1 MSIITRLRR
10 GLSALGAL
18 AAIATLLAG
27 VPVFLWKTVGRP
39 LPTRLPSWSEF
50 SSALSHTEIPASALT
65 KTLACF
71 GWIAWTLIAV
81 SIGMEVTAWLA
92 GTTARQLRFGGPFQ
106 PLARSLVTSAA
117 VLITLNPLSSSS
129 FAAATSMPGSLA
141 LVRATAT
148 VSAAPHRVLEP
159 LKGDQF
165 RLVSADRTAVIKTTE
180 DPPSLTKQQTVQ
192 RHDTLWDL
200 AERHLGDPYRWNEIW
215 DLNCGQTQADGSVF
229 TDAHWIRPGWVL
241 TMPAD
246 AMGVTE
252 LAPVTQ
258 AVPSPPPSTDEAA
271 VPSAPP
277 STQPEAVDPPATATT
292 PTVASTTT
300 QSTYR
305 PLDAPASTS
314 SGARSDQPPVVP
326 GSDTTAWFP
335 TRVPWIAGGLCAAG
349 IVVLLDRLRRAQRRR
364 RKPGDPLHNP
374 PTELAPL
381 ETGLRRS
388 AAASED
394 RCQLLD
400 AALRA
405 FAAGAFGDP
414 AMRTPRLLAVR
425 SYSDSVELLLDEPL
439 EGSVLGFTAQ
449 SDNRLWVTEP
459 GLTVE
464 LLQRLADEVGAP
476 YPALVTL
483 GEVDGGDLLVDV
495 ETAGMLSVHA
505 DGGAARDLFRR
516 VAIELAT
523 SRWGEYFEV
532 ITVGDVPDFAG
543 FERNRRL
550 PTVSD
555 ALDALAASAREI
567 EESLLA
573 LGAKA
578 TVAPRV
584 SYALGDGWVP
594 SIFVTDQLLTARDIE
609 RLRSIVADGGRGVGA
624 LVLASRPQGKWN
636 LSCVDGNAHLTP
648 LDIHLSPLSIPME
661 HAEAIEELLH
671 DAAVGHLDADEMP
684 PSDHCDTP
692 AVTPDAG
699 PQVPGDEPEAPVTE
713 KAERDELVSSAA
725 VLADGDVVAS
735 NPPMD
740 PVVPLVR
747 VLGAV
752 GIDNIDHEGRRKV
765 VELIVYLALHPD
777 GVGADRLTE
786 ALWPDAAP
794 EPRTLTRNVCYARKA
809 LGLDADGNNHL
820 PRINTEG
827 RYRLGPHVRCDLL
840 ELIQL
845 AKKARETADTDAR
858 LRMLE
863 EALDLI
869 RDKPFDSVIDYE
881 WAWTENWVAV
891 AESEA
896 ADAAV
901 LLSGT
906 HLAMGRSEE
915 AVRASLVGLRAAPDD
930 ARLQDLRTGIPE
942 RENSGFG

>member
-39 LPTRLPSWSEF
+39 LPTRLPSWGEF
-50 SSALSHTEIPASALT
+50 SSALTHTEIPVSALT

-71 GWIAWTLIAV
+71 GWIAWVLIAV
-81 SIGMEVTAWLA
+81 SIGAEVTAWLA
-92 GTTARQLRFGGPFQ
+92 GTTARQLRFAGPFQ
-106 PLARSLVTSAA
+106 ALARSLVTSAA

-129 FAAATSMPGSLA
+129 FASATSLPGNLA
-141 LVRATAT
+141 LAPATAT
-148 VSAAPHRVLEP
+148 VSAAPHRTVEP

-165 RLVSADRTAVIKTTE
+165 RLARADRTAVIKATE
-180 DPPSLTKQQTVQ
+180 DPPSMAKQQVVQ

-215 DLNCGQTQADGSVF
+215 DLNCGKTQIDGSVF

-241 TMPAD
+241 VMPAD
-246 AMGVTE
+246 ASGVAE
-252 LAPVTQ
+252 VASIAPISPVS
-258 AVPSPPPSTDEAA
+258 PSVADEPPPAQ
-271 VPSAPP
+271 AP
-277 STQPEAVDPPATATT
+277 TATEPEAVDPAPVTTT
-292 PTVASTTT
+292 PAAMPTTT
-300 QSTYR
+300 RSTETSS
-305 PLDAPASTS
+305 AQPASSLVTDPKPAKVS
-314 SGARSDQPPVVP
+314 NVQPGAETPAR
-326 GSDTTAWFP
+326 FP
-335 TRVPWIAGGLCAAG
+335 TRVPWIGGGLCAASLVG
-349 IVVLLDRLRRAQRRR
+349 LLDQLRRAQRRR
-364 RKPGDPLHNP
+364 RKPGEPLHNP

-505 DGGAARDLFRR
+505 DRGAARDLFRR

-567 EESLLA
+567 EESLQA

-578 TVAPRV
+578 TAAPRV
-584 SYALGDGWVP
+584 SFALGDGWVP
-594 SIFVTDQLLTARDIE
+594 SIFVTDQPLAERDIE
-609 RLRSIVADGGRGVGA
+609 RLRSIVAEGGRGVGA
-624 LVLASRPQGKWN
+624 LVLASRPQGNWN
-636 LSCVDGNAHLTP
+636 LSCVDGIAHLTP
-648 LDIHLSPLSIPME
+648 LDIHLNPLSIPME

-684 PSDHCDTP
+684 PSDDCDTP
-692 AVTPDAG
+692 AVTPHAG
-699 PQVPGDEPEAPVTE
+699 PEMLGDQSESLVTE
-713 KAERDELVSSAA
+713 RPERDELVSSAA
-725 VLADGDVVAS
+725 APEDDDVVAAS
-735 NPPMD
+735 PPLES
-740 PVVPLVR
+740 VVPMVR

-794 EPRTLTRNVCYARKA
+794 DPRTLTRNVCYARKA

-845 AKKARETADTDAR
+845 AKNARETEDTDTR
-858 LRMLE
+858 LRLLE
-863 EALDLI
+863 EALGLI

-901 LLSGT
+901 LLAETQRANGCD
-906 HLAMGRSEE
+906 EE
-915 AVRASLVGLRAAPDD
+915 AVRAALVGLRAAPDD
-930 ARLQDLRTGIPE
+930 ARLLRLRTRRIRP
-942 RENSGFG
+942 

>member
-39 LPTRLPSWSEF
+39 LPTRLPSWGEF
-50 SSALSHTEIPASALT
+50 SSALTHTEIPVSALT

-71 GWIAWTLIAV
+71 GWIAWGLIAV
-81 SIGMEVTAWLA
+81 SIGVEVTAWLA
-92 GTTARQLRFGGPFQ
+92 GTTARQIRFAGPFQ

-117 VLITLNPLSSSS
+117 VMITLNPLSSSS

-141 LVRATAT
+141 LVPATAT

-159 LKGDQF
+159 LKGDQVRF
-165 RLVSADRTAVIKTTE
+165 VTADGTAVIKATE
-180 DPPSLTKQQTVQ
+180 DPPALAKQQVVR

-215 DLNCGQTQADGSVF
+215 DLNCGQRQADGSVF

-246 AMGVTE
+246 ATGVTE
-252 LAPVTQ
+252 FAPVAQ
-258 AVPSPPPSTDEAA
+258 SVSSPPPSTQEAA
-271 VPSAPP
+271 VPSAP
-277 STQPEAVDPPATATT
+277 STTQPEVVDPPATTTT
-292 PTVASTTT
+292 PTATRSTDH
-300 QSTYR
+300 
-305 PLDAPASTS
+305 PLDPPPPASAGT
-314 SGARSDQPPVVP
+314 RSDRASVRAD
-326 GSDTTAWFP
+326 SDTRARFP

-349 IVVLLDRLRRAQRRR
+349 LVVLLDRLRRAQRRS

-459 GLTVE
+459 GLTIE

-505 DGGAARDLFRR
+505 DDGAARDLFRR

-567 EESLLA
+567 DESLLA

-584 SYALGDGWVP
+584 SFALGDGWVP
-594 SIFVTDQLLTARDIE
+594 SIFVTDQPLAVRDIE
-609 RLRSIVADGGRGVGA
+609 RLRSIVAEGGRGVGA
-624 LVLASRPQGKWN
+624 LVLASRPQGNWN
-636 LSCVDGNAHLTP
+636 LSCVDGIAHLTP
-648 LDIHLSPLSIPME
+648 LDIHLNPLSIPME

-684 PSDHCDTP
+684 PSDDCDTP
-692 AVTPDAG
+692 AVTPHAG
-699 PQVPGDEPEAPVTE
+699 PEMLGEQSESLVTE
-713 KAERDELVSSAA
+713 RPERDELVSSAA
-725 VLADGDVVAS
+725 LPEGDDVAAAS
-735 NPPMD
+735 PPMD
-740 PVVPLVR
+740 PVVPMVR

-881 WAWTENWVAV
+881 WAWTENWVAI

-901 LLSGT
+901 I
-906 HLAMGRSEE
+906 LAEAQLAANRSEE
-915 AVRASLVGLRAAPDD
+915 AVRASLIGLRASPNDG
-930 ARLQDLRTGIPE
+930 RLRHLHVSTRSSDGT
-942 RENSGFG
+942 

>member
-39 LPTRLPSWSEF
+39 LPTRLPSWGEF
-50 SSALSHTEIPASALT
+50 SSALTHTEIPVSALT

-71 GWIAWTLIAV
+71 GWIAWALIAV
-81 SIGMEVTAWLA
+81 SIGVEVTAWLA
-92 GTTARQLRFGGPFQ
+92 GTTARRLRFAGPFQ

-141 LVRATAT
+141 LVPATAT

-159 LKGDQF
+159 LKGDQVRF
-165 RLVSADRTAVIKTTE
+165 VIADRTAIIKATE
-180 DPPSLTKQQTVQ
+180 DPPASAKQQVVQ

-215 DLNCGQTQADGSVF
+215 DLNCGKTQVDGSVF

-241 TMPAD
+241 VMPAD
-246 AMGVTE
+246 ATGVTE
-252 LAPVTQ
+252 FAPVAQ
-258 AVPSPPPSTDEAA
+258 SVPSPPPSAEEAA
-271 VPSAPP
+271 VPSTP
-277 STQPEAVDPPATATT
+277 STTQPEVVDPPATTTT
-292 PTVASTTT
+292 PTTTRSTDH
-300 QSTYR
+300 
-305 PLDAPASTS
+305 PLDPPPPASAGT
-314 SGARSDQPPVVP
+314 RSDQASVRAD
-326 GSDTTAWFP
+326 SDTRARFP

-349 IVVLLDRLRRAQRRR
+349 LVVLLDRLRRAQRRSR
-364 RKPGDPLHNP
+364 EPGDPLHNP

-425 SYSDSVELLLDEPL
+425 SYPDSVELLLDEPL

-459 GLTVE
+459 RLTVE

-505 DGGAARDLFRR
+505 DDGAARDLFRR

-567 EESLLA
+567 DESLLA
-573 LGAKA
+573 LGARA

-584 SYALGDGWVP
+584 SFALGDGWVP
-594 SIFVTDQLLTARDIE
+594 SIFVTDQPLAVRDIE
-609 RLRSIVADGGRGVGA
+609 RLRSIVAEGGRGVGA
-624 LVLASRPQGKWN
+624 LVLASRPQGNWN
-636 LSCVDGNAHLTP
+636 LSCVDGIAHLTP
-648 LDIHLSPLSIPME
+648 LDIHLNPLSVPME

-671 DAAVGHLDADEMP
+671 DAAVGHLDADPMP
-684 PSDHCDTP
+684 PAEDFEVP
-692 AVTPDAG
+692 AVTPGSGREVLAN
-699 PQVPGDEPEAPVTE
+699 EPEPPVTGH
-713 KAERDELVSSAA
+713 AERDELVSRSAD
-725 VLADGDVVAS
+725 LGDGHVAAS
-735 NPPMD
+735 PTID
-740 PVVPLVR
+740 PVVPMVR

-765 VELIVYLALHPD
+765 IELIVYLALHPD

-786 ALWPDAAP
+786 ALWPDKAP

-845 AKKARETADTDAR
+845 AKNARETEDTDER
-858 LRMLE
+858 LRLLS
-863 EALDLI
+863 EALDFV

-901 LLSGT
+901 LLAEAQ
-906 HLAMGRSEE
+906 LANGCDEE
-915 AVRASLVGLRAAPDD
+915 TVRAALVGLRAAPDD
-930 ARLQDLRTGIPE
+930 ARLLRLRTRRIRP
-942 RENSGFG
+942 

>member
-27 VPVFLWKTVGRP
+27 VPVFLWRTVGRP
-39 LPTRLPSWSEF
+39 LPTRLPSWGEF
-50 SSALSHTEIPASALT
+50 SSALTHTEIPVSALT

-71 GWIAWTLIAV
+71 GWIAWALIAV
-81 SIGMEVTAWLA
+81 SIGVEVTAWLA
-92 GTTARQLRFGGPFQ
+92 GTTARQLRFAGPFQ

-129 FAAATSMPGSLA
+129 FAAATTMPGSLA
-141 LVRATAT
+141 LLPATAT

-159 LKGDQF
+159 LKGDQLRF
-165 RLVSADRTAVIKTTE
+165 VIADRPAVIKATE
-180 DPPSLTKQQTVQ
+180 DPPAVAKQQVVQ

-246 AMGVTE
+246 ATGVTE
-252 LAPVTQ
+252 FAPVAQ
-258 AVPSPPPSTDEAA
+258 SVPSPPPSAEEAA
-271 VPSAPP
+271 VPSTP
-277 STQPEAVDPPATATT
+277 STTQPEVVDPPATTTT
-292 PTVASTTT
+292 PTTTRSTDH
-300 QSTYR
+300 
-305 PLDAPASTS
+305 PLDPPPPASAGT
-314 SGARSDQPPVVP
+314 RSDQASVRAD
-326 GSDTTAWFP
+326 SDTRARFP

-349 IVVLLDRLRRAQRRR
+349 LVVLLDRLRRAQRRS

-425 SYSDSVELLLDEPL
+425 SYPDSVELLLDEPL

-476 YPALVTL
+476 YPALITV
-483 GEVDGGDLLVDV
+483 GEVDGGDLLVDI
-495 ETAGMLSVHA
+495 ETAGTLCVHA
-505 DGGAARDLFRR
+505 DDSAPRDLFRR

-567 EESLLA
+567 DESLLA

-584 SYALGDGWVP
+584 SFAFGDGWVP
-594 SIFVTDQLLTARDIE
+594 SIFVTDQPLAVRDIE
-609 RLRSIVADGGRGVGA
+609 RLRSIVAEGGRGVGA
-624 LVLASRPQGKWN
+624 LVLASRPQGNWN
-636 LSCVDGNAHLTP
+636 LSCVDGIAHLTP
-648 LDIHLSPLSIPME
+648 LDIHLNPLSIPME

-684 PSDHCDTP
+684 PSDDCDTP
-692 AVTPDAG
+692 AVTPHAG
-699 PQVPGDEPEAPVTE
+699 PEMLGDQSESLVERP
-713 KAERDELVSSAA
+713 ERDELVSSAA
-725 VLADGDVVAS
+725 APEDDDVAAAS
-735 NPPMD
+735 PPIES
-740 PVVPLVR
+740 VVPMVR

-786 ALWPDAAP
+786 ALWPDAPP

-845 AKKARETADTDAR
+845 AKNARETEDSDTR
-858 LRMLE
+858 LRLLG
-863 EALDLI
+863 EALALV

-901 LLSGT
+901 LLAEAQLASGRT
-906 HLAMGRSEE
+906 EE

-930 ARLQDLRTGIPE
+930 ARLLRLRTSTT
-942 RENSGFG
+942 RE